1 MTEAKGWKKFLYQWG
16 GGTAVFFTAIHFCHD
31 IATGLMSAMLP
42 LVRKDL
48 GLNYLDSSLLVAV
61 YAIISGGAQVLGG
74 WLGDKA
80 KRNVVVAIGLGGV
93 GLAALG
99 VGMSP
104 TYSTILFFMSIMGI
118 FGGFYH
124 PAATSLLTGYFDSRR
139 RGSVIGLH
147 LLGGTIGFTAGPVV
161 GGLIGAALGWRFS
174 FIFLGIPALIAVP
187 IVIKRFIPRDQP
199 ESVKNE
205 KGGDETT
212 ERAEDLRLFTVIRP
226 LLAIT
231 LLAILT
237 HLIAGAS
244 LAFVPLYLVD
254 KHRVDPAY
262 AAMLFALIRGGGMFG
277 SLFGGWLSDR
287 WGRKNTVVMAL
298 AATGPLFY
306 LITWLSFNPALMVVF
321 VVFGAIMSTR
331 QSAIQT
337 LLMDRTPPQLRSMVY
352 GIYFGLSQ
360 EGMSVTQPIVGQ
372 FMDLFGIVQV
382 FHVLAI
388 GSIALS
394 VLVLFWA
401 KMTRDNCRVA
411 GHDNSP

>member
-1 MTEAKGWKKFLYQWG
+1 
-16 GGTAVFFTAIHFCHD
+16 
-31 IATGLMSAMLP
+31 MSAMLP

-74 WLGDKA
+74 WLGDRA
-80 KRNVVVAIGLGGV
+80 RRNVVVAIGLGGV

-104 TYSTILFFMSIMGI
+104 TYAAILFFMSIMGI

-124 PAATSLLTGYFDSRR
+124 PSATSLLMGYFDSAR

-147 LLGGTIGFTAGPVV
+147 LLGGTIGFTAGPVL

-174 FIFLGIPALIAVP
+174 FIVLGIPALLAVP
-187 IVIKRFIPRDQP
+187 VVIKRFTPRDQSGP
-199 ESVKNE
+199 MKKMESVDGSAAGE
-205 KGGDETT
+205 
-212 ERAEDLRLFTVIRP
+212 ERPRLLAVIRP
-226 LLAIT
+226 LLTIT

-254 KHRVDPAY
+254 KHHVDPAY

-298 AATGPLFY
+298 AATGPLFF
-306 LITWLSFNPALMVVF
+306 LITWLPFSLAMMVVF
-321 VVFGAIMSTR
+321 VLFGAIMSTR

-337 LLMDRTPPQLRSMVY
+337 LIMDRTPPQLRSMVY

-372 FMDLFGIVQV
+372 FMDLFGIVKV
-382 FHVLAI
+382 FHVLAL

-401 KMTRDNCRVA
+401 RMTKDKFQVKGRR
-411 GHDNSP
+411 

>member
-1 MTEAKGWKKFLYQWG
+1 
-16 GGTAVFFTAIHFCHD
+16 
-31 IATGLMSAMLP
+31 MSAMLP

-80 KRNVVVAIGLGGV
+80 KRNIVVAIGLGGV

-99 VGMSP
+99 VGISP
-104 TYSTILFFMSIMGI
+104 TYFIILVFMSMMGI

-124 PAATSLLTGYFDSRR
+124 PAATALLTSYFESGR
-139 RGSVIGLH
+139 RGSAIGLH
-147 LLGGTIGFTAGPVV
+147 LLGGTIGFTAGPVL

-174 FIFLGIPALIAVP
+174 FVFLGIPALIAVP
-187 IVIKRFIPRDQP
+187 IVIKRFTPRDQS
-199 ESVKNE
+199 ELMKNE
-205 KGGDETT
+205 KADGGNTVRVENPS
-212 ERAEDLRLFTVIRP
+212 LLTVIRP

-231 LLAILT
+231 LLAILM

-244 LAFVPLYLVD
+244 LTFIPLYLVD
-254 KHRVDPAY
+254 KHHVDPAY
-262 AAMLFALIRGGGMFG
+262 AAMLLGLIRGGGMFG

-287 WGRKNTVVMAL
+287 WGRKRTVVMAL

-306 LITWLSFNPALMVVF
+306 LITWLPFSPALMAVF

-337 LLMDRTPPQLRSMVY
+337 ILMDRTPPQLRSMIF

-360 EGMSVTQPIVGQ
+360 EGMSVTQPIVGL

-388 GSIALS
+388 GGIALS

-401 KMTRDNCRVA
+401 KMTKDNTQA
-411 GHDNSP
+411 GYDNIS

>member
-1 MTEAKGWKKFLYQWG
+1 
-16 GGTAVFFTAIHFCHD
+16 
-31 IATGLMSAMLP
+31 MSAMLP

-74 WLGDKA
+74 WLGDRA
-80 KRNVVVAIGLGGV
+80 RRNVVVAIWLGGV

-104 TYSTILFFMSIMGI
+104 TYAAILFFMSIMGI

-124 PAATSLLTGYFDSRR
+124 PSATSLLMGYFDSAR

-147 LLGGTIGFTAGPVV
+147 LLGGTIGFTAGPVL

-174 FIFLGIPALIAVP
+174 FIVLGIPALLAVP
-187 IVIKRFIPRDQP
+187 VVIKRFTPRDQSGP
-199 ESVKNE
+199 MKKMESVDGSAAGE
-205 KGGDETT
+205 
-212 ERAEDLRLFTVIRP
+212 ERPRLLAVIRP
-226 LLAIT
+226 LLTIT

-254 KHRVDPAY
+254 KHHVDPAY

-298 AATGPLFY
+298 AATGPLFF
-306 LITWLSFNPALMVVF
+306 LITWLPFSLAMMVVF
-321 VVFGAIMSTR
+321 VLFGAIMSTR

-337 LLMDRTPPQLRSMVY
+337 LIMDRTPPQLRSMVY

-372 FMDLFGIVQV
+372 FMDLFGIVKV
-382 FHVLAI
+382 FHVLAL

-401 KMTRDNCRVA
+401 RMTKDKFQVKGRR
-411 GHDNSP
+411 